1 MSLTSWVTE
10 SGELILLCK
19 AAEEGPR
26 RLRSSLAVLFVQL
39 HQELVGAA
47 QLAVMPLRRAAA
59 GRAAVSD
66 PMQRPE
72 KRCVRT
78 VTVEHEVRKHK
89 SSPRADVGVFSR
101 GLAHTK

>member
-47 QLAVMPLRRAAA
+47 QLAVMPLSLTAEAM
-59 GRAAVSD
+59 AVTISWD
-66 PMQRPE
+66 HFDGMQFHR
-72 KRCVRT
+72 V
-78 VTVEHEVRKHK
+78 
-89 SSPRADVGVFSR
+89 
-101 GLAHTK
+101 